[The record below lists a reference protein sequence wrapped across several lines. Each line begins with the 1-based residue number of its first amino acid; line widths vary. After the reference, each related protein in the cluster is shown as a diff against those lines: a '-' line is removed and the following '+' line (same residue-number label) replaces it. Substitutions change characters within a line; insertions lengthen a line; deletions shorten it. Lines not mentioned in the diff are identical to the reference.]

1 MGMKVFITEKPSVA
15 QAFAS
20 ALKLNTKKGNG
31 FVIDETKG
39 VILTWCVGHLV
50 GLCYP
55 HDYDMKLK
63 KWSFETLPFLPDT
76 YKYCVL
82 ENTRKQFEIVKSIL
96 TRNDVERIYVCTD
109 SGREGEYIYRLVDQE
124 AKVTCPDKRRVW
136 IDSQTD
142 DAIVD
147 GIKNAK
153 DISEYDNISD
163 AAYLRAKEDFLMGIN
178 FSRALTLKYSRGIAS
193 FLGMDYAV
201 ISVGRVMTCVLGM
214 VVKREREIREFVKT
228 PFYKVNANLCLFKNQ
243 KTVPAS
249 FKALE
254 GSNYFESPLL
264 YSENG
269 FKEKTT
275 AEEMVDRLKDFKAV
289 VVSNTKKE
297 EKKNPPLLF
306 NLAELQSECSKI
318 FKISPAETL
327 EVIQELYEKKM
338 VTYPRTDAR
347 VLSSAVAKEINKN
360 ISGLR
365 NYSVCSEIAKDVLNN
380 DSWKKISKSKYV
392 DDKQITDHYAVIPTG
407 QGLNNL
413 SSLNPLK
420 AKIYEMI
427 VRRFLSIFYPAAIYE
442 KRNLT
447 VRIDTEF
454 FISNF
459 KVLKF
464 EGYLSVSKCSFLNK
478 PDEKN
483 TESSDEN
490 KQESEDLENKKVSE
504 EDEELNIDA
513 SFMETI
519 NQFKQGCEIDVA
531 DYVINEG
538 ETSAPKRYTQ
548 GSMIKAMENAGQQ
561 IDDNEEFRLQLK
573 GAGIGTS
580 ATRAG
585 ILEKLLK
592 NKYLKVNKKTQVLS
606 PELYGEMIYD
616 VVNNSIKPLL
626 DPKLT
631 ASWEKGL
638 SQVADGTTSADEYM
652 TKLNDYIKRRTE
664 SVRTMANEGQLVYLY
679 RQAATFYKTDKKTS
693 ARKSKK

>member
-31 FVIDETKG
+31 FVIDEAKG

-96 TRNDVERIYVCTD
+96 TRNDVDRIYVCTD

-228 PFYKVNANLCLFKNQ
+228 PFYKVNANLCLFNNQ

-254 GSNYFESPLL
+254 GSKYFESPLL

-269 FKEKTT
+269 FKEKNT
-275 AEEMVDRLKDFKAV
+275 AEEMVNSLKGLKAI

-365 NYSVCSEIAKDVLNN
+365 NYSICSEIAKDILNN

-447 VRIDTEF
+447 VRVDTEF

-459 KVLKF
+459 KVLKS
-464 EGYLSVSKCSFLNK
+464 EGYLSISKCSFLNK
-478 PDEKN
+478 SDEKN
-483 TESSDEN
+483 NENADDNSS
-490 KQESEDLENKKVSE
+490 ESENSEGKKVSE

-513 SFMETI
+513 TFMDTI
-519 NQFKQGCEIDVA
+519 NKFIEGYEIDVA

-548 GSMIKAMENAGQQ
+548 GAMIKAMENAGQQ

-592 NKYLKVNKKTQVLS
+592 NKYLKVNKKTQILS

-638 SQVADGTTSADEYM
+638 SQVAEGTTSADEYM

-664 SVRTMANEGQLVYLY
+664 SVRTMSNEGQLVYLY
-679 RQAATFYKTDKKTS
+679 RQAAAFYKTDKKTS
-693 ARKSKK
+693 VKKGKK